1 MQEEFNEERLF
12 VYRNIEPSKTNTK
25 HIRDFSMRHPKVAFI
40 AVAVMGFATFTAFAG
55 ASMPTTQDN
64 GGGSFM
70 EPAPSNSTEVMSSS
84 AADIDIDRTATP
96 AHDDTNTQQSNIS
109 VTTQNSNS
117 DVSTDINVNGQN
129 IPVPSNGS
137 SHQVIKNDGS
147 TTTITTNSSQAGSD
161 NGSRTTTR
169 AHISVH
175 STETNAVH
183 LGGTSSQ

>member
-1 MQEEFNEERLF
+1 M
-12 VYRNIEPSKTNTK
+12 YRNIELSKTNAR
-25 HIRDFSMRHPKVAFI
+25 HVRDFSMRHPKVAFI
-40 AVAVMGFATFTAFAG
+40 AVTTMGFAIFTAFAG
-55 ASMPTTQDN
+55 ASMPTAQDN
-64 GGGSFM
+64 SKGNFM
-70 EPAPSNSTEVMSSS
+70 QPLPSNSTEVKSSS
-84 AADIDIDRTATP
+84 VTDTNIDHAATP
-96 AHDDTNTQQSNIS
+96 AHDGASTQQSHIS
-109 VTTQNSNS
+109 VTTQNSNG

-137 SHQVIKNDGS
+137 SHQEIKNDGS

-175 STETNAVH
+175 STETSAVH